1 MARRPDIIEYLLIAA
16 LIGTTGFLGLTTIL
30 LTLSLF
36 A

>member
-16 LIGTTGFLGLTTIL
+16 LIGTTGLLGLTTIL